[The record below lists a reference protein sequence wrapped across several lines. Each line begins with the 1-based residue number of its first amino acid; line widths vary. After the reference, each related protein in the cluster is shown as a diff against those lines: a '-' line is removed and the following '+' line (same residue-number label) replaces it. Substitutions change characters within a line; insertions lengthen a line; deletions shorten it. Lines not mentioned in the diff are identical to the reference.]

1 MTDATGTDTLSQTAL
16 GATISLPKPG
26 QTGAMSVEEAIAR
39 RRSVRDFTPDPLD
52 LGAISQLLWSAQG
65 ITSAGGHRA
74 APSAG
79 ARYPLE
85 VCLVCSAGL
94 FHYEPSGHALA
105 KVAAADLRGPLAEAA
120 FGQQFVADAPISL
133 VFAAIYERTMSRYG
147 ERGVRY
153 VHIDLGHAAE
163 NVHLQ
168 AEALGLGSCAVGA
181 FDDEAVARVLG
192 LPAEQKPLYIIP
204 VGRGQM

>member
-1 MTDATGTDTLSQTAL
+1 M
-16 GATISLPKPG
+16 
-26 QTGAMSVEEAIAR
+26 
-39 RRSVRDFTPDPLD
+39 
-52 LGAISQLLWSAQG
+52 
-65 ITSAGGHRA
+65 
-74 APSAG
+74 
-79 ARYPLE
+79 
-85 VCLVCSAGL
+85 CSAGL

-133 VFAAIYERTMSRYG
+133 VFAAVYERTMSRYG
-147 ERGVRY
+147 ERGIRY

-204 VGRGQM
+204 VGRRQT